1 MNIELQGVWKGYGQG
16 ATFVWALADVHL
28 EVRSGCYLAV
38 TGPSG
43 SGKSTLLHIL
53 GLLDRPSQG
62 SVLVDGVDTQKLS
75 DRELSRIRRD
85 CLGFVFQSFYLNENL
100 TAFQN
105 VLVVLELARRRD
117 RRRRAQEVLMWMGLD
132 GKGHRY
138 PSQLS
143 GGEQQRVAIARA
155 LANSPQLLLADEPTG
170 NLDSQ
175 TGAKIIDLLEQ
186 IRTEHGL
193 GLVLVTHDEGLAQR
207 AVKRVRLRDGRIRGG
222 VP

>member
-1 MNIELQGVWKGYGQG
+1 MRIQLRNVGKKYGQE
-16 ATFVWALADVHL
+16 ANVVWALVDISL
-28 EVRSGCYLAV
+28 EVCSGCYFAV

-53 GLLDRPSQG
+53 GLLDRPSKG
-62 SVLVDGVDTQKLS
+62 SVLVDGLDTQKLS

-105 VLVVLELARRRD
+105 ILVALELSRRPD
-117 RRRRAQEVLMWMGLD
+117 RRRRAQEVLAWVGLD
-132 GKGHRY
+132 GMAHRY

-155 LANSPQLLLADEPTG
+155 LANSPDILLADEPTG

-186 IRTEHGL
+186 IRAEHGL
-193 GLVLVTHDEGLAQR
+193 GLVLVTHDKGLAQR
-207 AVKRVRLRDGRIRGG
+207 AEKRIRLQDGRIVGG